1 MQALMGHSGLEVGE
15 GLRGIVIRSTGSWY
29 DVLSGDTR
37 FSCRARGRIR
47 LKEVRSTNPIAVGD
61 AVLFVPEG
69 PDVGVITA
77 IEPRRNYMIR
87 RATNL
92 SRESHIIAANLD
104 LAAVVVTLVAPPTP
118 LEFVDRYLATAQAYG
133 IPQLVILNKQDL
145 PEEQDEATS
154 LGIRAIYENAGATV
168 VELSASTGLGLERL
182 RTLLKGKT
190 TLLAGHS
197 GTGKSSI
204 LNALEPTLA
213 LRTAPL
219 SESHGLGQHTTTFAE
234 MYPLT
239 IAPNTYV
246 IDTPGIKGFGVIDF
260 DRHEVSHFFPEI
272 FTTGKQCKYPDCLH
286 YTEPGCAVVSAV
298 ECGHIPYSRYQSYL
312 SILCDEGGKYR

>member
-1 MQALMGHSGLEVGE
+1 MDAHRVESLKPTLTQMGYCGLEAGE
-15 GLRGIVIRSTGSWY
+15 RLCGIVIRSTGSWY
-29 DVLSGDTR
+29 DVLSDGIH

-61 AVLFVPEG
+61 TVLFVPEG
-69 PDVGVITA
+69 PNAGVITA
-77 IEPRRNYMIR
+77 IEPRRNYIIR

-118 LEFVDRYLATAQAYG
+118 LEFVDRYLATAQAYD
-133 IPQLVILNKQDL
+133 IPQLV
-145 PEEQDEATS
+145 
-154 LGIRAIYENAGATV
+154 
-168 VELSASTGLGLERL
+168 LE
-182 RTLLKGKT
+182 GKT
-190 TLLAGHS
+190 TLVAGHS

-234 MYPLT
+234 MYPLS

-286 YTEPGCAVVSAV
+286 NTEPGCAVVAAV
-298 ECGHIPYSRYQSYL
+298 EHGNIPYSRYQSYL

>member
-1 MQALMGHSGLEVGE
+1 MGHSELEAGE

-29 DVLSGDTR
+29 DVLSDDTR

-47 LKEVRSTNPIAVGD
+47 LKGVRSTNPIAVGD

-118 LEFVDRYLATAQAYG
+118 LEFVDRYLATAQAYD

-145 PEEQDEATS
+145 PEEQDEAAS

-168 VELSASTGLGLERL
+168 AELSASTGLGLERL
-182 RTLLKGKT
+182 RTLLEGKT

-234 MYPLT
+234 MYPLS

-246 IDTPGIKGFGVIDF
+246 IDTPGIKGFG
-260 DRHEVSHFFPEI
+260 
-272 FTTGKQCKYPDCLH
+272 
-286 YTEPGCAVVSAV
+286 A
-298 ECGHIPYSRYQSYL
+298 
-312 SILCDEGGKYR
+312 